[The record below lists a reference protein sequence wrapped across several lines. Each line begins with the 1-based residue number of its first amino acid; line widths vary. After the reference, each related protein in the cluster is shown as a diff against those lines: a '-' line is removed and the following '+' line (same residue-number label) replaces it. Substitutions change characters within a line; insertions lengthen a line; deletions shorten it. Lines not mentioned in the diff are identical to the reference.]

1 MKRFQFI
8 LVAII
13 CLIINVETQA
23 AQTGIQVLEAKGWK
37 ESAYITW
44 QMSEAHESY
53 HVYYAA
59 EGQDFVQIDQ
69 ALLRR
74 YPDHARADVPGL
86 KAGNYR
92 LKIVPVNDGQE
103 LGAEAIESESL
114 SVIAHDRSGY
124 AHFKYNEGIGAY
136 NNDGSLKA
144 NTQVFYITPENAK
157 SISGTV
163 DGIACTGFQ
172 ALVNARQKGKG
183 STPLCFR
190 IIGCIKAEDMD
201 AFGSSSEGLQV
212 KGKNAHYP
220 MNITIEGIGN
230 DACINGFG
238 MLLRNCASVEVRNLG
253 ILNFMDDGISIDTDN
268 SHCWVHHI
276 DFFYGQAGG
285 DSDQAKGDGSLD
297 CKGDSQFMTFSYNR
311 FWDSGKMA
319 LCGMTSESGE
329 NFISYHHNWFD
340 HSDSRHP
347 RVRTMTVHVWNNYFD
362 GVAKYGVG
370 ATMGSNVFVEAN
382 YYRNVNKPMLIS
394 LQGSDISGGK
404 GTFSGEQGGMIKAF
418 GNVFAEKSGNFK
430 FVPHTQ
436 SATGFDA
443 YLASSREEKVP
454 AEYKTISGGHSYNN
468 FDTDPEKMYSY
479 EALPA
484 EEVPAYVTGFY
495 GAGRLQ
501 HGDLQWTFD
510 NAKDDASYDVITAL
524 KSAVNNY
531 SSSLIGIV
539 GEADFSTESGGDSE
553 DDGGSGDGSGSGSG
567 GGTSDGSGSGGSEDD
582 GSSSGGSSDG
592 GAQQGYECHFSDNKA
607 SNSFYTLSN
616 ANFTNSKGS
625 VTVNGVTYSNALKM
639 ESSTVLSFSTKESMQ
654 LTMIFISTHST
665 PKVKVDGKDYDIVN
679 GEVNMELPAGD
690 HKITK
695 NTSNTFLFYINLYQ
709 STGLSYIDSD
719 NSSLPCHDL
728 YGRKIQPKAK
738 GQIYIQNG
746 KKVLIKQ

>member
-1 MKRFQFI
+1 MKKIFI
-8 LVAII
+8 P
-13 CLIINVETQA
+13 LIIFIFTLQTFVLQA
-23 AQTGIQVLEAKGWK
+23 EIIEAKGWK

-44 QMSEAHESY
+44 HMDEAYDSY

-59 EGQDFVQIDQ
+59 EGEDFVQIDQ

-74 YPDHARADVPGL
+74 YQDYARADVPGL

-92 LKIVPVNDGQE
+92 LKIVPLQKGE
-103 LGAEAIESESL
+103 EITAAAMSSESL

-124 AHFKYNEGIGAY
+124 AHFNYSEGIGAY
-136 NNDGSLKA
+136 QNDGSLKA
-144 NTQVFYITPENAK
+144 NTQIFYITPENAK
-157 SISGTV
+157 SITGTV

-172 ALVNARQKGKG
+172 ALIAARQKGKG

-201 AFGSSSEGLQV
+201 YFGSSSEGLQV

-238 MLLRNCASVEVRNLG
+238 ILLRNCKSVEVRNLG

-268 SHCWVHHI
+268 SHGWIHHN

-297 CKGDSQFMTFSYNR
+297 CKGDSQFMTFAYNH

-370 ATMGSNVFVEAN
+370 ATMGANVFVEAN
-382 YYRNVNKPMLIS
+382 YFRHVDKPILIS

-404 GTFSGEQGGMIKAF
+404 GTFSGEEGGMIKAY

-430 FVPHTQ
+430 FVPHSQ

-443 YLASSREEKVP
+443 YVASTRDEKVP
-454 AEYKTISGGHSYNN
+454 ADYKTLVGGHTYNN
-468 FDTDPEKMYSY
+468 FDTDSEKIYTY
-479 EALPA
+479 EALAA
-484 EEVPAYVTGFY
+484 EDVPAYVTGYY

-510 NAKDDASYDVITAL
+510 NAKDDDSYAINTAL
-524 KSAVNNY
+524 KTLVNNY
-531 SSSLIGIV
+531 SSRLLGLV
-539 GEADFSTESGGDSE
+539 GEADFSTESGGNEGDDSGNEGDSE
-553 DDGGSGDGSGSGSG
+553 DKDDSNNDDSNNDGGN
-567 GGTSDGSGSGGSEDD
+567 EE
-582 GSSSGGSSDG
+582 
-592 GAQQGYECHFSDNKA
+592 GYECHFSNNQV
-607 SNSFYTLSN
+607 SNSFYQLSN
-616 ANFTNSKGS
+616 GNFTSSKGS
-625 VTVNGVTYSNALKM
+625 VTVNGVSYNTALKM
-639 ESSTVLSFSTKESMQ
+639 ESSTVLRFTTSQTMTLK
-654 LTMIFISTHST
+654 MIFTSTHSS
-665 PKVKVDGKDYDIVN
+665 PKVKVDGQDVSIVD
-679 GEVNMELPAGD
+679 GEVCIELEAGE
-690 HKITK
+690 HQITK
-695 NTSNTFLFYINLYQ
+695 NTSNTFLFYLNLYG
-709 STGLSYIDSD
+709 STGIR
-719 NSSLPCHDL
+719 LPQAEEKALYFDL
-728 YGRKIQPKAK
+728 QGRPVHTPQS
-738 GQIYIQNG
+738 GQIYLKNG
-746 KKVLIKQ
+746 QKFLLK

>member
-1 MKRFQFI
+1 MKRFFFT
-8 LVAII
+8 LTAII
-13 CLIINVETQA
+13 CLTSSMQA
-23 AQTGIQVLEAKGWK
+23 QILEAKGWK

-44 QMSEAHESY
+44 QMNEAYDNY
-53 HVYYAA
+53 HVYCAA

-74 YPDHARADVPGL
+74 YQDYARADVLGL

-92 LKIVPVNDGQE
+92 LKIVPVNEGQE
-103 LGAEAIESESL
+103 LGAEAIVSESL
-114 SVIAHDRSGY
+114 SVVAHDRSGY
-124 AHFKYNEGIGAY
+124 AHFKYSEGIGAY

-144 NTQVFYITPENAK
+144 NAQVFYITPENAK

-201 AFGSSSEGLQV
+201 AFGSSSEGLQI
-212 KGKNAHYP
+212 KGKSGHYP

-238 MLLRNCASVEVRNLG
+238 MLLRNCKSVEIRNLG
-253 ILNFMDDGISIDTDN
+253 ILNFMDDGISIDSDN

-297 CKGDSQFMTFSYNR
+297 CKGDSQFMTFAYNH

-436 SATGFDA
+436 SATQFDA
-443 YLASSREEKVP
+443 YDATSRNEQVP
-454 AEYKTISGGHSYNN
+454 AEYKTLSGGHSYNN
-468 FDTDPEKMYSY
+468 FDTDLEKIYTY
-479 EALPA
+479 EALAA
-484 EEVPAYVTGFY
+484 EDVPAYVTGFY

-501 HGDLQWTFD
+501 HGDLQWAFE
-510 NAKDDASYDVITAL
+510 NAKDDASYDINSAL
-524 KSAVNNY
+524 KSTVNHY
-531 SSSLIGIV
+531 QSTLLGLI
-539 GEADFSTESGGDSE
+539 GEADFSTEA
-553 DDGGSGDGSGSGSG
+553 GGSGDGSEDGGNDGTGDDSGS
-567 GGTSDGSGSGGSEDD
+567 E
-582 GSSSGGSSDG
+582 GGSSDG
-592 GAQQGYECHFSDNKA
+592 GAQQGYECHFSNNKV

-616 ANFTNSKGS
+616 GNFTNSKGS
-625 VTVNGVTYSNALKM
+625 VTVNGVTYNNALKM
-639 ESSTVLSFSTKESMQ
+639 ESSTVLSFNINSPMSLK
-654 LTMIFISTHST
+654 MIFTSTHSS
-665 PKVKVDGKDYDIVN
+665 PKVKVDGQDHSIVN
-679 GEVNMELPAGD
+679 GEVSLELSAGE

-695 NTSNTFLFYINLYQ
+695 NTSNTFLFYINLYS
-709 STGLSYIDSD
+709 STSLSHLESDSKREY
-719 NSSLPCHDL
+719 HDL
-728 YGRKIQPKAK
+728 QGRAICSPKS
-738 GQIYIQNG
+738 GQIYLQNG
-746 KKVLIKQ
+746 KKVLMK

>member
-1 MKRFQFI
+1 
-8 LVAII
+8 
-13 CLIINVETQA
+13 
-23 AQTGIQVLEAKGWK
+23 
-37 ESAYITW
+37 
-44 QMSEAHESY
+44 
-53 HVYYAA
+53 
-59 EGQDFVQIDQ
+59 
-69 ALLRR
+69 
-74 YPDHARADVPGL
+74 
-86 KAGNYR
+86 
-92 LKIVPVNDGQE
+92 
-103 LGAEAIESESL
+103 
-114 SVIAHDRSGY
+114 
-124 AHFKYNEGIGAY
+124 
-136 NNDGSLKA
+136 
-144 NTQVFYITPENAK
+144 
-157 SISGTV
+157 
-163 DGIACTGFQ
+163 
-172 ALVNARQKGKG
+172 
-183 STPLCFR
+183 
-190 IIGCIKAEDMD
+190 
-201 AFGSSSEGLQV
+201 
-212 KGKNAHYP
+212 
-220 MNITIEGIGN
+220 
-230 DACINGFG
+230 
-238 MLLRNCASVEVRNLG
+238 
-253 ILNFMDDGISIDTDN
+253 
-268 SHCWVHHI
+268 
-276 DFFYGQAGG
+276 
-285 DSDQAKGDGSLD
+285 
-297 CKGDSQFMTFSYNR
+297 
-311 FWDSGKMA
+311 
-319 LCGMTSESGE
+319 
-329 NFISYHHNWFD
+329 
-340 HSDSRHP
+340 
-347 RVRTMTVHVWNNYFD
+347 MTVHVWNNYFD

-510 NAKDDASYDVITAL
+510 NAKDDASYDVNTAL

-539 GEADFSTESGGDSE
+539 GEADFSTESGGGS
-553 DDGGSGDGSGSGSG
+553 DDGSGDGSGSGDDS
-567 GGTSDGSGSGGSEDD
+567 GSEDD
-582 GSSSGGSSDG
+582 GSGGDSGSEDDGNGGGSSDG

-607 SNSFYTLSN
+607 SNNFYTLSN
-616 ANFTNSKGS
+616 ANFTDSKGS

-639 ESSTVLSFSTKESMQ
+639 ESSTVLSFSTNSPMSLK
-654 LTMIFISTHST
+654 MIFISTHST

-709 STGLSYIDSD
+709 STGLSYIEGDSG
-719 NSSLPCHDL
+719 SLPCHDL

>member
-13 CLIINVETQA
+13 CLIINVEAQA
-23 AQTGIQVLEAKGWK
+23 TQTGIQVLEAKGWK

-44 QMSEAHESY
+44 QMNEAHESY

-74 YPDHARADVPGL
+74 YPNHARADVPGL

-103 LGAEAIESESL
+103 LGTEAIESESL

-124 AHFKYNEGIGAY
+124 AHFNYSEGIGAY
-136 NNDGSLKA
+136 QNDGSLKA
-144 NTQVFYITPENAK
+144 NTQIFYITPENAK
-157 SISGTV
+157 SITGTV

-172 ALVNARQKGKG
+172 ALIAARQKGKG

-238 MLLRNCASVEVRNLG
+238 ILLRNCKSVEVRNLG

-268 SHCWVHHI
+268 SHCWVHHN

-297 CKGDSQFMTFSYNR
+297 CKGDSQFMTFAYNH

-454 AEYKTISGGHSYNN
+454 AEYKTLSGGHIYNN

-479 EALPA
+479 EALAA

-510 NAKDDASYDVITAL
+510 NAKDDASYDVNTAL

-539 GEADFSTESGGDSE
+539 GEADFSTESGDGSE
-553 DDGGSGDGSGSGSG
+553 DDGSGDGSGSGGDSGSEDGGSG
-567 GGTSDGSGSGGSEDD
+567 GGSG
-582 GSSSGGSSDG
+582 GGSSDG

-625 VTVNGVTYSNALKM
+625 VTVDGISYSNALKM
-639 ESSTVLSFSTKESMQ
+639 ESSTVLSFRTTQTMTLK
-654 LTMIFISTHST
+654 MIFISTHSS
-665 PKVKVDGKDYDIVN
+665 PKVKVDGQDVSIVN
-679 GEVNMELPAGD
+679 GEVCIELEAGE
-690 HKITK
+690 HQITK
-695 NTSNTFLFYINLYQ
+695 NTSNTFLFYLNLYG
-709 STGLSYIDSD
+709 STGIR
-719 NSSLPCHDL
+719 LPQAEEKALYFDL
-728 YGRKIQPKAK
+728 QGRPVHTPQS
-738 GQIYIQNG
+738 GQIYLKNG
-746 KKVLIKQ
+746 QKFLLK

>member
-1 MKRFQFI
+1 MYVCNHLFHKLMKRFFFI
-8 LVAII
+8 LTAII
-13 CLIINVETQA
+13 CLTSSMQA
-23 AQTGIQVLEAKGWK
+23 QILEAKGWK
-37 ESAYITW
+37 ESVYITW
-44 QMSEAHESY
+44 QMNEAYDNY
-53 HVYYAA
+53 HVYCAA

-74 YPDHARADVPGL
+74 YQDYARADVPGL

-92 LKIVPVNDGQE
+92 LKIVAVKDGQE
-103 LGAEAIESESL
+103 LSEQAIESESL
-114 SVIAHDRSGY
+114 SVVAHDRSGY

-144 NTQVFYITPENAK
+144 NAQVFYITPENAK

-190 IIGCIKAEDMD
+190 IIGCIEANDMD
-201 AFGSSSEGLQV
+201 AFGSSSEGLQI
-212 KGKNAHYP
+212 KGKSGHYP

-238 MLLRNCASVEVRNLG
+238 MLLRNCKSVEIRNLG
-253 ILNFMDDGISIDTDN
+253 ILNFMDDGISIDSDN

-285 DSDQAKGDGSLD
+285 DSDQTKGDGSLD
-297 CKGDSQFMTFSYNR
+297 CKGDSQFMTFAYNH

-394 LQGSDISGGK
+394 LQGSDISGSK

-436 SATGFDA
+436 SATQFDA
-443 YLASSREEKVP
+443 YDATSRNEQVP

-468 FDTDPEKMYSY
+468 FDTDPEKIYTY
-479 EALPA
+479 EALAA

-510 NAKDDASYDVITAL
+510 NAKDDAAYDVNSAL

-531 SSSLIGIV
+531 QSTLLGLI
-539 GEADFSTESGGDSE
+539 GEADFSPE
-553 DDGGSGDGSGSGSG
+553 SGSGSG
-567 GGTSDGSGSGGSEDD
+567 DDSGNEGSGDDSNNNGSGDDNGSE
-582 GSSSGGSSDG
+582 GGSSDG
-592 GAQQGYECHFSDNKA
+592 GAQQGYECHFSNNKV

-616 ANFTNSKGS
+616 GNFTNSKGS

-639 ESSTVLSFSTKESMQ
+639 ESSTVLSFNINSPMSLK
-654 LTMIFISTHST
+654 MIFTSTHST
-665 PKVKVDGKDYDIVN
+665 PKVKVNGKDYDIVN
-679 GEVNMELPAGD
+679 GEVNLELSAGE

-695 NTSNTFLFYINLYQ
+695 NTSNTFLFYVNLY
-709 STGLSYIDSD
+709 SNTTALSLLESD
-719 NSSLPCHDL
+719 PGSLPYYDL
-728 YGRKIQPKAK
+728 QGRSISIPKA
-738 GQIYIQNG
+738 GQIYLQNG
-746 KKVLIKQ
+746 KKVLMK